1 MERCTIEHVLYALP
15 LHTSSMPDAAKSSVS
30 RSEEIL
36 SVAQNFIQTR
46 GYNGFSYRDIAAA
59 IGIKSASI
67 HYHFPTKGELGR
79 SVAAR
84 YCDRFDQALQ
94 SIREDA
100 ATAGEQLEAYVA
112 LFRDTLVE
120 RDRLCMCGML
130 AGELKTV
137 PPEVKGEVARFF
149 TAQQQWLSQVI
160 QAGIDNKE
168 IAASEEALSWATMFV
183 ASLEGAMLVARGLDD
198 FQYFD
203 VVSKKLLDQLFE

>member
-1 MERCTIEHVLYALP
+1 MSDASESV
-15 LHTSSMPDAAKSSVS
+15 TSRA
-30 RSEEIL
+30 EEIL
-36 SVAQNFIQTR
+36 VVAQDFNQTR

-94 SIREDA
+94 AIRTDS
-100 ATAGEQLEAYVA
+100 ATAREQLEAYAA

-120 RDRLCMCGML
+120 RDRLCLCGML
-130 AGELKTV
+130 AGELETV
-137 PPEVKGEVARFF
+137 PSEVKEEVARFF
-149 TAQQQWLSQVI
+149 TAQQHWLSQVI
-160 QAGIDNKE
+160 QAGIDKAE
-168 IAASEEALSWATMFV
+168 IDVSQEAQSWATMFV

>member
-1 MERCTIEHVLYALP
+1 MERCTIESVLYVSP
-15 LHTSSMPDAAKSSVS
+15 LHTSFMPDAAKSSLP

-36 SVAQNFIQTR
+36 SVAQDFIQTR

>member
-1 MERCTIEHVLYALP
+1 MG
-15 LHTSSMPDAAKSSVS
+15 S
-30 RSEEIL
+30 
-36 SVAQNFIQTR
+36 
-46 GYNGFSYRDIAAA
+46 
-59 IGIKSASI
+59 KSASI